1 MELDEISNDST
12 ISYLSDN
19 NTDSCFIYDT
29 QDYIPPPTP
38 EDLQPKINNIISSA
52 NLGCRLNLKNISL
65 KFKNAEYNTNKTL
78 TISLKSKNSK
88 FTGTLFSN
96 GKMICSGGKITSEA
110 KTACSKFCKIVKKLG
125 YKVELKDFK
134 IHNIIMSY
142 DVQFKISLNDLYDKL
157 TN

>member
-29 QDYIPPPTP
+29 QDYIPPPIF

-88 FTGTLFSN
+88 FT
-96 GKMICSGGKITSEA
+96 
-110 KTACSKFCKIVKKLG
+110 
-125 YKVELKDFK
+125 
-134 IHNIIMSY
+134 
-142 DVQFKISLNDLYDKL
+142 
-157 TN
+157 